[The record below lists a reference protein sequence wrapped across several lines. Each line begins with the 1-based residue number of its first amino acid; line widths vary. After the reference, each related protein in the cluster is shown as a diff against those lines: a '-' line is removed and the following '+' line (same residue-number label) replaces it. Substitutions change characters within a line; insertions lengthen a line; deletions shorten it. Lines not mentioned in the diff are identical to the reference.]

1 MDDIVKCSYEECQ
14 SLHRELKELIMT
26 KFAHGPNSNATIP
39 RMLSSDIGASHL
51 TVKLSGVPSLNLTE
65 IVVALTEWRDGT
77 TICEEK
83 MPGGKTS
90 VYFISVPILKRR
102 ERHRYDDDDNGYAS
116 VSRGPRYDADLGEVE
131 KPSNTTAMAY
141 LTGLFVCGTLIVYK
155 AAVGQAPAFLVALL
169 A

>member
-26 KFAHGPNSNATIP
+26 KFAHGANSNATIP
-39 RMLSSDIGASHL
+39 RMVGTDIGTSHL

-65 IVVALTEWRDGT
+65 IVDTLKEWRDGT
-77 TICEEK
+77 TISEEK
-83 MPGGKTS
+83 MPGNKTS

-102 ERHRYDDDDNGYAS
+102 ERRRYDDDGYAP
-116 VSRGPRYDADLGEVE
+116 VSHAPRYDADMGEVE

-141 LTGLFVCGTLIVYK
+141 LMGLFVCGTLIVYK